1 MKKTARSVLILAMMA
16 LFTSLSSVSVY
27 AQDMNSKIAASIKT
41 ANARELSN
49 YFNNT
54 IDLTI
59 PGNEGTYSKGQ
70 AEMIVKSFF
79 VKYPPASFTLNHQGK
94 SNDGSHYAIGTYKSG
109 SLEFRAYFLVKVLS
123 GQPLIHQLKFESDK
137 D

>member
-1 MKKTARSVLILAMMA
+1 MKKTTHSGLVFLILV
-16 LFTSLSSVSVY
+16 LFTSLLSGSVF
-27 AQDMNSKIAASIKT
+27 AQDLNLKIAAAIKT
-41 ANARELSN
+41 GNAKELSN

-79 VKYPPASFTLNHQGK
+79 VKNPPSSFTLSHQGK
-94 SNDGSHYAIGTYKSG
+94 SNDGSHYAIGIYKSG
-109 SLEFRAYFLVKVLS
+109 GTEFRTYFLLKVLS

>member
-1 MKKTARSVLILAMMA
+1 MSLDTSIVTAQEI
-16 LFTSLSSVSVY
+16 
-27 AQDMNSKIAASIKT
+27 NSKIAAAIKT
-41 ANARELSN
+41 ANARDLSN

-79 VKYPPASFTLNHQGK
+79 VKHPPSSFTLNHQGK

-109 SLEFRAYFLVKVLS
+109 ATAFRTYFLLKVLS
-123 GQPLIHQLKFESDK
+123 GQPLIHQLKFETDE